1 MIDRGGTGSG
11 VADRTAR
18 PHLDLR
24 GDLAMLLDLASFLD
38 MLGPTGQLL
47 LLLFVGVPVLLAS
60 VYLSGR
66 AAAASETSRLVKERI
81 TER

>member
-1 MIDRGGTGSG
+1 
-11 VADRTAR
+11 
-18 PHLDLR
+18 
-24 GDLAMLLDLASFLD
+24 MLLDLASFLD